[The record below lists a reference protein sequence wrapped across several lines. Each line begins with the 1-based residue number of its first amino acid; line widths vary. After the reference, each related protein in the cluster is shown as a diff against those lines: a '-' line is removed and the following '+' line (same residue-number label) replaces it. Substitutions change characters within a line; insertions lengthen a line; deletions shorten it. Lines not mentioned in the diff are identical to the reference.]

1 MLWRN
6 VEPFLKPVL
15 QHCAK
20 KEEGQDLG
28 FNPLHLY
35 YEEPGTHEEVLG
47 WGRGVQNPCLC
58 TLVCVY
64 IHTVVHMQTA
74 RRGSAR
80 AGELMPV
87 ACTHLH
93 KHLQLHTHIS
103 IHTG

>member
-1 MLWRN
+1 M
-6 VEPFLKPVL
+6 
-15 QHCAK
+15 
-20 KEEGQDLG
+20 G

-35 YEEPGTHEEVLG
+35 YGEQGTQEEVLG
-47 WGRGVQNPCLC
+47 WGRGVQPPALC

-64 IHTVVHMQTA
+64 VHTLVHMQTA

-93 KHLQLHTHIS
+93 KHLQLQLHTCIS